1 MKTDT
6 TRKVTIKIAGQETHE
21 NLKHSRR
28 TFSVLQQNCTDK
40 ENLVGRSRPE
50 KSLKLSSETVK
61 HKTFSEKGI
70 QTDAVITSTDLT
82 SDDPGVDYWRR
93 LAEKRAEDLDNSFRE
108 NEKLKADIEALQEEN
123 KICKAMLE
131 ESTTLVEILKEELLE
146 KGDEEEED
154 DEQKAKDSE
163 EDN

>member
-1 MKTDT
+1 MKTEAA
-6 TRKVTIKIAGQETHE
+6 RKVTLKIGGQETHE
-21 NLKHSRR
+21 NLKNTRR
-28 TFSVLQQNCTDK
+28 TLCVLQQAATDK

-50 KSLKLSSETVK
+50 KSIKLSSEIIK
-61 HKTFSEKGI
+61 HTTFSDKGV
-70 QTDAVITSTDLT
+70 QTDAVVTAADLT

-131 ESTTLVEILKEELLE
+131 ESTTLVEILKEELLD
-146 KGDEEEED
+146 KDD
-154 DEQKAKDSE
+154 DEGAGEAEADEPE
-163 EDN
+163 EH